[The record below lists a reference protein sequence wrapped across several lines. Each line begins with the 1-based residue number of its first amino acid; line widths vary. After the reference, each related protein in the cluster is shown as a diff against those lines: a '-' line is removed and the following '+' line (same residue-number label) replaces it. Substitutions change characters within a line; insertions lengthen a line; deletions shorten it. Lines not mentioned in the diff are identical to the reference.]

1 MSLEPI
7 IEEAYDIGKEI
18 EKVKKKSKISKKS
31 LAEEKAMSLIF

>member
-18 EKVKKKSKISKKS
+18 EKVRDIKDKPHV
-31 LAEEKAMSLIF
+31 